1 MTFATILMAN
11 SPHVLAKN
19 ISRVVSEVNPLATDT
34 FSKEAESSLVD
45 SWKIFYLGKLL
56 PLPLNPISALIS
68 SICSV
73 LELMRDD
80 FDMERRSHN
89 WFLLNFKKY
98 IDAHKFLYWE
108 PFIIYKSL
116 FPFSKWEAQCRYE
129 DFIPEMFYCWMG
141 FKFMTCPLIIWMRKW
156 IQICWRR
163 RKIHGVPLLSK
174 KNFVIVGD
182 FAKPLPPLM
191 IRQNAAGIQV
201 GGKFKYEK
209 LWTFLL

>member
-19 ISRVVSEVNPLATDT
+19 ISRIVSEVNPLATDT

-73 LELMRDD
+73 LELMKDD

-89 WFLLNFKKY
+89 WFLL
-98 IDAHKFLYWE
+98 KF
-108 PFIIYKSL
+108 
-116 FPFSKWEAQCRYE
+116 
-129 DFIPEMFYCWMG
+129 
-141 FKFMTCPLIIWMRKW
+141 
-156 IQICWRR
+156 
-163 RKIHGVPLLSK
+163 
-174 KNFVIVGD
+174 
-182 FAKPLPPLM
+182 
-191 IRQNAAGIQV
+191 
-201 GGKFKYEK
+201 
-209 LWTFLL
+209 

>member
-19 ISRVVSEVNPLATDT
+19 ISRIVSEVNPLATDT

-73 LELMRDD
+73 LELMKDD

-89 WFLLNFKKY
+89 WFLLKFKKY
-98 IDAHKFLYWE
+98 IDAHKFLY
-108 PFIIYKSL
+108 
-116 FPFSKWEAQCRYE
+116 
-129 DFIPEMFYCWMG
+129 
-141 FKFMTCPLIIWMRKW
+141 
-156 IQICWRR
+156 
-163 RKIHGVPLLSK
+163 
-174 KNFVIVGD
+174 
-182 FAKPLPPLM
+182 
-191 IRQNAAGIQV
+191 
-201 GGKFKYEK
+201 
-209 LWTFLL
+209 